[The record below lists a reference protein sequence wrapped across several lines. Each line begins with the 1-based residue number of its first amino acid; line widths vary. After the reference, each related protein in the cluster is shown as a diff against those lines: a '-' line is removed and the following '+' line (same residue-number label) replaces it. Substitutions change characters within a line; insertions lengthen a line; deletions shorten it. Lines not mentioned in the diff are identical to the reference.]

1 MPKVKKRTWAFAK
14 TQSQKNKSRKVGSC
28 LHCKQDI
35 MSDDSF
41 VIFATKQ
48 PAHHRCYAREAEKEQ
63 QQQKVE
69 TKLWD
74 NLKDWNTNKKDIYL

>member
-1 MPKVKKRTWAFAK
+1 
-14 TQSQKNKSRKVGSC
+14 
-28 LHCKQDI
+28 

-48 PAHHRCYAREAEKEQ
+48 PAHHRCYAKETEKEQ